1 MVVTWNNVGYYAG
14 RTDKINESGGTD
26 GLGGTPAQA
35 GYDAGNRT
43 NFFTLPGSRTSA
55 VLDLA
60 NTSNVSIATPGL
72 WTMAIRN
79 GATSDGS
86 SASAPL
92 LPVIVNQGGFQFD
105 FNIQQ
110 NQQIFIDP
118 IVAIGYDYV
127 VSSGPNI
134 ATALF
139 PTIPGDIDGY
149 QVRTLGDVL
158 LGTVLPGQV
167 FDFGLGGVSGFRL
180 TGIDPG
186 ALLDP
191 SNPTAFV
198 TGLSF
203 VSAGAVQM
211 SQSPISFDYQPNGQV
226 PVPAALSLI
235 AIGLGALGLAGRR
248 RTRAA

>member
-1 MVVTWNNVGYYAG
+1 MTLLNRGDTGAG
-14 RTDKINESGGTD
+14 NFDIEFRYRQLQWTTGNASGGTD

-35 GYDAGNRT
+35 GYDAGNQT

-60 NTSNVSIATPGL
+60 NTSNISNISTATPGL

-79 GATSDGS
+79 GVTSDGS

-134 ATALF
+134 TTALF

-167 FDFGLGGVSGFRL
+167 FDFALGGVSGFLL

-203 VSAGAVQM
+203 VSAGFVQM
-211 SQSPISFDYQPNGQV
+211 SQNPISFN
-226 PVPAALSLI
+226 
-235 AIGLGALGLAGRR
+235 
-248 RTRAA
+248 